1 MLFWKWA
8 SGKLISREIVNA
20 LYGAIRLMKFDV
32 AGRSYFNYTVE
43 GFWRSFVAAILAFP
57 IFLALTF
64 VHVWSFEGPIFQE
77 VQLVVLRY
85 ATGWLVYPLVVL
97 VLVKV
102 LNRTANYVAYIIT
115 INWLAVPQWALACAV
130 GALGHATGPDIGN
143 LLAVFLLMLLVYYDF
158 FVTRI
163 VLDLTTGRAAMVVL
177 IGMLVAMVL
186 DITILGT

>member
-1 MLFWKWA
+1 
-8 SGKLISREIVNA
+8 LISREIASA
-20 LYGAIRLMKFDV
+20 LNGAIRLMKFDV
-32 AGRSYFNYTVE
+32 TGRDYFNYTAE
-43 GFWRSFVAAILAFP
+43 GFWRSFLAAILALP

-64 VHVWSFEGPIFQE
+64 VHFWSFEGPIFQE
-77 VQLVVLRY
+77 VQLAVLRY

-97 VLVKV
+97 VLAKV

-115 INWLAVPQWALACAV
+115 INWLAVPQWALAGGV